1 MFLSIFLE
9 FNVHCARVRI
19 ALALYEIMIFMATR
33 EAGYIRWHRATR
45 ISEGKYGMIHGPFG
59 RNRRAVTV

>member
-1 MFLSIFLE
+1 M
-9 FNVHCARVRI
+9 RI
-19 ALALYEIMIFMATR
+19 ALALYAVMIFIVTI
-33 EAGYIRWHRATR
+33 EAGYIRWYRAAR